1 MRPIRMSAR
10 SLPGAGANVID
21 PHRQGRKSDNLQYPA
36 HNSPRY
42 DTETPLAVS
51 GSSTDGRS
59 SIKSD
64 QEPTILMVK
73 IHIAAIHDEILYSVI
88 TGVSGTQKR
97 TYAIYFFRPAEAVR
111 RTQMPEN

>member
-1 MRPIRMSAR
+1 MLPIRMSAR

-36 HNSPRY
+36 HNSPRS

-64 QEPTILMVK
+64 QEPPILMVK
-73 IHIAAIHDEILYSVI
+73 IHIAAIHDEILSRDI
-88 TGVSGTQKR
+88 TDRKSTR
-97 TYAIYFFRPAEAVR
+97 LNSSTNA
-111 RTQMPEN
+111 

>member
-1 MRPIRMSAR
+1 MLPIRMSAR

-21 PHRQGRKSDNLQYPA
+21 PNRQGRKSDNLQYPA
-36 HNSPRY
+36 HNSPRS

-64 QEPTILMVK
+64 QEPKILMVK
-73 IHIAAIHDEILYSVI
+73 INKAAINEELMSSDIKGL
-88 TGVSGTQKR
+88 SGHKKTRKEKGR
-97 TYAIYFFRPAEAVR
+97 EREG
-111 RTQMPEN
+111 

>member
-10 SLPGAGANVID
+10 SRPGVGASGID
-21 PHRQGRKSDNLQYPA
+21 PHRRGRKSGNLQYPA
-36 HNSPRY
+36 HNSPRS

-64 QEPTILMVK
+64 QEPTIIMVK
-73 IHIAAIHDEILYSVI
+73 IHIAAIQEEILSRDI
-88 TGVSGTQKR
+88 TGVSR
-97 TYAIYFFRPAEAVR
+97 SDER
-111 RTQMPEN
+111 RVGKECVSTGRSRWSPYH

>member
-1 MRPIRMSAR
+1 MLPIRMSAR

-36 HNSPRY
+36 HNSPRS

-59 SIKSD
+59 SITSD

-73 IHIAAIHDEILYSVI
+73 IHIAAIHYEILSRDI
-88 TGVSGTQKR
+88 TGVSVKDRKSVVWGKSGSDS
-97 TYAIYFFRPAEAVR
+97 V
-111 RTQMPEN
+111 NL

>member
-1 MRPIRMSAR
+1 MLPIRMSAR

-36 HNSPRY
+36 HNSPRS

-64 QEPTILMVK
+64 QEPTLLMVK
-73 IHIAAIHDEILYSVI
+73 IHLSAIHQANMSPEI
-88 TGVSGTQKR
+88 TGVIGNTKN
-97 TYAIYFFRPAEAVR
+97 TK
-111 RTQMPEN
+111 

>member
-1 MRPIRMSAR
+1 MLPIRMSAR

-36 HNSPRY
+36 HNSPRS

-64 QEPTILMVK
+64 KETTILMVQ
-73 IHIAAIHDEILYSVI
+73 IHITAIHEEILSRDI
-88 TGVSGTQKR
+88 HGFRGSHKR
-97 TYAIYFFRPAEAVR
+97 E
-111 RTQMPEN
+111 